1 MESNKN
7 TDTTI
12 DTTKTE
18 DTTAKAEDTATK
30 VDVDTNSESD
40 TTKTDNTVK
49 TEEDTKSDT
58 DTKVEDT
65 TASDVDAPKDDSTT
79 KDDVT
84 TKAEGTATDKTE
96 DDTKVEEAD
105 TKTEDTKVTPTVLPK
120 KLNFMLSHTNKELKA
135 NETIFMGTVSA
146 FMVDNVSYPSVR
158 VGYKSSNPSVVA
170 LTDDKDFANRGTVR
184 VTATGILGSSKITF
198 FDKDHPV
205 ESAVSFTVVIAQD
218 PAAAKDKFENP
229 TPAQTEE
236 EKVVHVSDFKLDLG
250 PYAESLGG
258 DDTLRIKVNHTAPL
272 KIKVLPEDATNKY
285 YAVRVKASKQNI
297 ALAQVRNSSI
307 HGLADGVTTLQII
320 SDELNDTKTAPR
332 VIKEYKLVVG
342 LDSDIRLNDRTS
354 ITTNTESVGGAK
366 LASYE
371 DSVLY
376 TEDPYLREKTANEDK
391 VTK

>member
-1 MESNKN
+1 MKSNKKAKS
-7 TDTTI
+7 TV

-18 DTTAKAEDTATK
+18 DAKI
-30 VDVDTNSESD
+30 
-40 TTKTDNTVK
+40 
-49 TEEDTKSDT
+49 
-58 DTKVEDT
+58 
-65 TASDVDAPKDDSTT
+65 APKAAPRLS
-79 KDDVT
+79 
-84 TKAEGTATDKTE
+84 
-96 DDTKVEEAD
+96 
-105 TKTEDTKVTPTVLPK
+105 
-120 KLNFMLSHTNKELKA
+120 FMLSHTNKELEA
-135 NETIFMGTVSA
+135 NETIFMGKVSA
-146 FMVDNVSYPSVR
+146 FMVYNVSSPKVR

-184 VTATGILGSSKITF
+184 VTATAILGSSKITF

-320 SDELNDTKTAPR
+320 SDELNVAKTAPR